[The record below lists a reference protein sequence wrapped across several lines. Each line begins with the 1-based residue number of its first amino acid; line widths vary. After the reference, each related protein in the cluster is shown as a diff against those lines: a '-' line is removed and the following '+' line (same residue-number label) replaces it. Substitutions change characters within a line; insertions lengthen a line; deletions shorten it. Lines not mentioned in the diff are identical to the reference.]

1 MKIATYLFKYND
13 RNEFLPDSDYK
24 FKHYERWRKRH
35 PGEVMFGPIAK
46 HTWEVDGAAYE
57 RLNPSNDYLK
67 LFPDATGFLL
77 FEKAQRPDNLVL
89 LDVYGNQTRRLVVP
103 WRMTGSENPASGLYP
118 TRFIGLTTPLDNPD
132 TGEEG
137 KLGVFAWI
145 EYAGDWYFE
154 LEPHKGEFL
163 WCRRLLR

>member
-1 MKIATYLFKYND
+1 MKTIKGFLIYNS
-13 RNEFLPDSDYK
+13 RNEVLPDPDNK
-24 FKHYERWRKRH
+24 FEHYEEWRKSH
-35 PGEVMFGPIAK
+35 LSEFVFGPIVK
-46 HTWEVDGAAYE
+46 YTWEVDWVAYE
-57 RLNPSNDYLK
+57 RLNPKNDYLK

-77 FEKAQRPDNLVL
+77 FEKAKRPDNLVL
-89 LDVYGNQTRRLVVP
+89 LDVYGNQTMRLAVP

-118 TRFIGLTTPLDNPD
+118 TRFIGLTTPLENPD